1 MEQEKRLIFGFHPVT
16 SLFQTRLKMD
26 EILVLKGLEKN
37 KLTRIQE
44 MAEQKKIPL
53 KIIENRKALDD
64 LAGGENHQGVIA
76 SVKTD
81 FQYIPLE
88 QLESARLVVVL
99 DHLTDPRNFGA
110 ILRSCDQFQIDGV
123 IIPDARSCELNSTV
137 LKTSSGAA
145 FFVPVCRVP
154 NLSQA
159 LEKLKQWG
167 FWTYAAAGEEGESL
181 PEVQFAPQTVLVLG
195 SEGKGIAQKLKEK
208 CDFKVSIPS
217 QGHIDS
223 LNVSVAAGIL
233 FYEAF
238 LQLKKPQAL

>member
-1 MEQEKRLIFGFHPVT
+1 
-16 SLFQTRLKMD
+16 
-26 EILVLKGLEKN
+26 
-37 KLTRIQE
+37 
-44 MAEQKKIPL
+44 
-53 KIIENRKALDD
+53 
-64 LAGGENHQGVIA
+64 
-76 SVKTD
+76 
-81 FQYIPLE
+81 
-88 QLESARLVVVL
+88 
-99 DHLTDPRNFGA
+99 
-110 ILRSCDQFQIDGV
+110 
-123 IIPDARSCELNSTV
+123 
-137 LKTSSGAA
+137 
-145 FFVPVCRVP
+145 VP